1 MNTYVISDI
10 HGCYEEFMAM
20 LDKIGFSPADR
31 LTLAGDYV
39 DRGKDSFRML
49 KWLEQKPEN
58 VYAILGNHD
67 EGFARSVEL
76 MEGLDRKLGLQSG
89 LDSPQE
95 GLALYESLRYYM
107 KKKGLPGGYFDLYG
121 TIRILLERKGATLRD
136 LYRWAKMFRDM
147 PLCRE
152 LKVKERV
159 CVVVHGGYAENPE
172 DVAKA
177 GYSSLEE
184 FYLEAREEAYLLG
197 GKPHGMVV
205 AGHTPTFL
213 PGEFTF
219 NEGRVFR
226 YYDEE
231 TDCVFYDI
239 DCGCA
244 YRRKDPWGRLACI
257 RLEDERVFYV

>member
-1 MNTYVISDI
+1 MNTCVISDI

-31 LTLAGDYV
+31 LILVGDYV

-58 VYAILGNHD
+58 VYAVLGNHD

-76 MEGLDRKLGLQSG
+76 MAGLDRKLGLRSG

-136 LYRWAKMFRDM
+136 LYQWMEMFRNM
-147 PLCRE
+147 PLCHE
-152 LKVKERV
+152 LKVRERI
-159 CVVVHGGYAENPE
+159 CVVVHGGYAENPK
-172 DVAKA
+172 DVAGA
-177 GYSSLEE
+177 GYSVTMMRKRTACSTILTAGALTGGRIYGGVWPVSGWRTRREIE
-184 FYLEAREEAYLLG
+184 NSWKVGFQAGIRQAMENRRLKGKKEASE
-197 GKPHGMVV
+197 
-205 AGHTPTFL
+205 
-213 PGEFTF
+213 
-219 NEGRVFR
+219 
-226 YYDEE
+226 
-231 TDCVFYDI
+231 
-239 DCGCA
+239 
-244 YRRKDPWGRLACI
+244 
-257 RLEDERVFYV
+257 